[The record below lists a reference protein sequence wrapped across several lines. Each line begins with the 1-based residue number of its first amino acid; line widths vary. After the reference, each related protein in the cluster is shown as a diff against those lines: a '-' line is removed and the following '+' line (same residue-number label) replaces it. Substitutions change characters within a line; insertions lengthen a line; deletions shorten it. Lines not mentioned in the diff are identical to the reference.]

1 MALDFPANPSQG
13 AIYRYPDP
21 INGPTTYTF
30 NGTAWVI
37 TMGGGGGGG
46 DVTNVL
52 GVYPILS
59 NESPPEVQIAI
70 DQKGINTSEINN
82 DAQFI
87 GNPTEDLVVTEFLSV
102 GDPLVP
108 GVYMDKTGDMR
119 VTGDFQV
126 NMAAMQP
133 LPPD

>member
-21 INGPTTYTF
+21 LVGPTTYTF

-37 TMGGGGGGG
+37 TKGGGGGGSG

-59 NESPPEVQIAI
+59 DQTPPEVQIAI

-87 GNPTEDLVVTEFLSV
+87 GNPAYRS
-102 GDPLVP
+102 
-108 GVYMDKTGDMR
+108 
-119 VTGDFQV
+119 
-126 NMAAMQP
+126 
-133 LPPD
+133 